1 MTNDL
6 MKRISQLAG
15 IALGLAGFVL
25 SLSAHPGHS
34 LGEHGP
40 LHVVT
45 SPYHLA
51 ILALAGAGLML
62 VARFI
67 RPLVLRRIVQSA
79 GLIAMVAA
87 AVIWGVRG

>member
-1 MTNDL
+1 
-6 MKRISQLAG
+6 MKRISQ
-15 IALGLAGFVL
+15 IAAIVLGLAGFVL

-40 LHVVT
+40 MHVAT

-51 ILALAGAGLML
+51 FLALAGGGLML
-62 VARFI
+62 AARFI
-67 RPLVLRRIVQSA
+67 RPLVPRRIVQSA
-79 GLIAMVAA
+79 GLVALVAA